1 MLTDLEGKL
10 ENLLGQMD
18 LMDPQYVEHAE
29 KVREKDRRERV
40 RVEKLK
46 IAKEEYE
53 ERLRRS
59 MARSA
64 APVKRIK
71 TKKVM
76 YRSRPIHKNQK
87 KKQKGDG
94 FEDSE
99 RAEDARNA
107 RYLT

>member
-1 MLTDLEGKL
+1 M
-10 ENLLGQMD
+10 
-18 LMDPQYVEHAE
+18 EHAE
-29 KVREKDRRERV
+29 KIREKERRERV

-46 IAKEEYE
+46 KAKEEYE

-64 APVKRIK
+64 APVKRVT

-76 YRSRPIHKNQK
+76 YRSRPIHKSK
-87 KKQKGDG
+87 KKKKSDG

-99 RAEDARNA
+99 READARNA